1 MRPRCRTDR
10 LRTVSGHNPSTP
22 CPHVLPTFSMPL
34 DALESRQSAPTEPR
48 RDHPSL
54 PTAFTAPPPLT
65 SPCTASRIFN
75 GEGRLTLGAWTTRRA
90 ARGGQ
95 RCPPAQTSS
104 DRLRCDHSSTARVT
118 CVPAGPR
125 RSGLQQCQPR
135 VVCATERH
143 ATAARFR
150 LSAHRCG
157 PCSGR
162 WSTFSLN
169 REKRKCCGASAL
181 PRQHLLS

>member
-1 MRPRCRTDR
+1 MRPRCPTDR
-10 LRTVSGHNPSTP
+10 LRTVSGHNQSSP
-22 CPHVLPTFSMPL
+22 CYHVLPTFSMPL
-34 DALESRQSAPTEPR
+34 DALASRQCAPTEPR

-54 PTAFTAPPPLT
+54 PMAFTAPPPLT
-65 SPCTASRIFN
+65 SPCTASRAFN

-90 ARGGQ
+90 PRGGQ
-95 RCPPAQTSS
+95 RCPPAHTSS
-104 DRLRCDHSSTARVT
+104 GRLRCDHSSTACVT

-157 PCSGR
+157 PCGVR
-162 WSTFSLN
+162 WSSFSLN
-169 REKRKCCGASAL
+169 
-181 PRQHLLS
+181 

>member
-1 MRPRCRTDR
+1 MRPRCPTDR
-10 LRTVSGHNPSTP
+10 LRTCRATIRARRAPTSSQRSRYPSTRSLLASTLQP
-22 CPHVLPTFSMPL
+22 RCVATIPHSQ
-34 DALESRQSAPTEPR
+34 R
-48 RDHPSL
+48 H
-54 PTAFTAPPPLT
+54 FTAPPPLT
-65 SPCTASRIFN
+65 SPCTASRAFN

-90 ARGGQ
+90 PGGGQ

-104 DRLRCDHSSTARVT
+104 DRLRCDHFSTARVT

-157 PCSGR
+157 PCGVR
-162 WSTFSLN
+162 WSSFSLN
-169 REKRKCCGASAL
+169 
-181 PRQHLLS
+181 